1 MQASSVMTICTKV
14 IQQVKYGL
22 TKKQLMITTSL
33 NNLKATSKAEK
44 LLSILR
50 SLTGFSYSPMTV
62 QIFQLFLYLAAK
74 AASIV
79 SVQPLPHHTHP
90 ILTPLLI
97 KSKVLHFGGNS
108 TATMRR
114 GFPRGCHSFGDILF
128 SSGDEE
134 KRNSRIKTG
143 VY

>member
-1 MQASSVMTICTKV
+1 
-14 IQQVKYGL
+14 
-22 TKKQLMITTSL
+22 MITTSL
-33 NNLKATSKAEK
+33 NNLKATSTAEK
-44 LLSILR
+44 LLAILR
-50 SLTGFSYSPMTV
+50 SLIGFSYSPMTV
-62 QIFQLFLYLAAK
+62 KILQLFLYLAAE

-97 KSKVLHFGGNS
+97 KSEVLHFGGNS

-114 GFPRGCHSFGDILF
+114 GFPRGRHSFGDILF
-128 SSGDEE
+128 PSGDEE
-134 KRNSRIKTG
+134 KRNSTVKTV